1 MHHEGPRLQFVM
13 STLRNLLKINLPIAL
28 FSADWFLCFNLD
40 RFGNDL
46 SLAPFFS
53 LVCFFILSLYC
64 GPWVVLLSI
73 APFAALTYWLITP
86 LSPFSAVR
94 TVTLVAGGMLAAYAA
109 LLRIR
114 AEDLASNRGAI
125 FSLLPIPILISDPTS
140 KIIEANS
147 AAVRILKY
155 SRKELL
161 DFSWFNLLLDSPKKR
176 ADMESYIKVGQNPL
190 PSELSFIFVGKDNVQ
205 HNVSLVA
212 ERMGSRINLIT
223 TFREYCLN

>member
-1 MHHEGPRLQFVM
+1 MSILQ
-13 STLRNLLKINLPIAL
+13 NLLRINLPIVLIL
-28 FSADWFLCFNLD
+28 FDWFLCFQLD
-40 RFGNDL
+40 RSGHDL
-46 SLAPFFS
+46 SIAPFVS
-53 LVCFFILSLYC
+53 LVSFFILSLFC
-64 GPWVVLLSI
+64 TPWVVLLSI
-73 APFAALTYWLITP
+73 PPFAALTYWLITP
-86 LSPFSAVR
+86 LSPFSAIR
-94 TVTLVAGGMLAAYAA
+94 TITLIAGGLLAAYASF
-109 LLRIR
+109 LRIR
-114 AEDLASNRGAI
+114 AEQLAASRGAI
-125 FSLLPIPILISDPTS
+125 FSLLPIPVLISDPTS

-223 TFREYCLN
+223 TFREYRLN

>member
-1 MHHEGPRLQFVM
+1 MPILQK
-13 STLRNLLKINLPIAL
+13 LLKSSFPIFL
-28 FSADWFLCFNLD
+28 FAADWFLCFQLD
-40 RFGNDL
+40 RFENDL

-53 LVCFFILSLYC
+53 LVSFFILSFYC
-64 GPWVVLLSI
+64 SPWVVLLSI
-73 APFAALTYWLITP
+73 PPFAALTYWLITP

-140 KIIEANS
+140 KIIEAND
-147 AAVRILKY
+147 AAARLLKY

-161 DFSWFNLLLDSPKKR
+161 DFSWFNLLLDSPNKR
-176 ADMESYIKVGQNPL
+176 ADMESYIKVGQKPL
-190 PSELSFIFVGKDNVQ
+190 LSELNFVFVGKDDAQ

-212 ERMGSRINLIT
+212 ERIGSRINLIT
-223 TFREYCLN
+223 TFREYRQN